1 VHGAS
6 AIDSV
11 RTAGGRAVISRVLA
25 MAILLTAAMA
35 FRPGPAAAQTPPS
48 FADLAEK
55 LMPAVVNIATTQQVQ
70 GRNRD
75 LPQAPPGSPLEEF
88 FREFFERGRPGGPPG
103 SRRAT
108 SLGSGFIVD
117 SAGFIVTNNH
127 VIQGADE
134 ITVILQDDTQLK
146 ATLVG
151 RDDQID
157 IAVLKVDPPNKK
169 PLPTIKWADSD
180 KTRVGD
186 WVLAI
191 GNPFGFGHSVTAGI
205 VSARAR
211 ELSGRYDDY
220 IQTDASIN
228 KGNSGG
234 PLFNL
239 DGEVV
244 GVNTAIIAPSG
255 GNVGIGFSIPANLA
269 RNIAEQIKEYG
280 RVRRGWI
287 GVQIQQVTDDI
298 AENFGLDRAR
308 GALIADVV
316 AGGPADKGQLRKGDI
331 VLSFNGR
338 EVPDSRKFPRIVAE
352 SRVGDTVDAVIW
364 RSGKRSTLKIK
375 VLENQEPEKQ
385 NAALGQG
392 GSGKKPP
399 EPAQPQPS
407 TIDQLGLTLSRMTDQ
422 LRERYNL
429 ADNVKGVVVT
439 KVTDGS
445 VAADKQMRAGD
456 VIVEINQSEVAS
468 PADVQT
474 KVKEAQSQKRR
485 SVLLLVDRQGDQ
497 RFVALRI
504 QN

>member
-1 VHGAS
+1 MQGVQ
-6 AIDSV
+6 AIDVGCAGPV
-11 RTAGGRAVISRVLA
+11 RAALWRVIFAFGLLLGGFIAPAVAREA
-25 MAILLTAAMA
+25 
-35 FRPGPAAAQTPPS
+35 PGS
-48 FADLAEK
+48 FADLAER

-70 GRNRD
+70 GRTRD
-75 LPQAPPGSPLEEF
+75 MPQAPPGTPLEEF
-88 FREFFERGRPGGPPG
+88 FREFFERGRPSGPQG
-103 SRRAT
+103 RRAT

-117 SAGFIVTNNH
+117 AAGIIVTNNH

-134 ITVILQDDTQLK
+134 ITVILHDDTQLK

-151 RDDQID
+151 RDDQVD
-157 IAVLKVDPPNKK
+157 IAVLKVEPPNKK
-169 PLPTIKWADSD
+169 PLPTVKWADSD
-180 KTRVGD
+180 KARVGD

-234 PLFNL
+234 PLFNM
-239 DGEVV
+239 DGDVI

-269 RNIAEQIKEYG
+269 RNIAEQIREFG

-298 AENFGLDRAR
+298 AENFGLDKAR
-308 GALIADVV
+308 GALIADVTPN
-316 AGGPADKGQLRKGDI
+316 GPADKAQIRKGDI

-338 EVPDSRKFPRIVAE
+338 EVLDSRKFPRIVAE
-352 SRVGDTVDAVIW
+352 SRVGETAEAVIW
-364 RSGKRSTLKIK
+364 RAGKRTPLKVRIG
-375 VLENQEPEKQ
+375 ENQEAEK
-385 NAALGQG
+385 AALGPG
-392 GSGKKPP
+392 AAPRKAP
-399 EPAQPQPS
+399 EPAQPQPA
-407 TIDQLGLTLSRMTDQ
+407 TVDQLGLTLSRITDQ
-422 LRERYNL
+422 LRERYNIS
-429 ADNVKGVVVT
+429 DNAKGVVVT
-439 KVTDGS
+439 RVAENS
-445 VAADKQMRAGD
+445 VASEKGMRAGD
-456 VIVEINQSEVAS
+456 VIVEINQSEIVNPS
-468 PADVQT
+468 DVQN
-474 KVKEAQSQKRR
+474 KVKEAQQAKRR